1 MIPITALVE
10 ETFERPDE
18 PTARLALADGL
29 EEAGDPPGLAAA
41 QLLRW
46 QVQAERLPADGPE
59 RAELDLRAV
68 VLAGEHP
75 GLLGPLGVLCREGCP
90 VLTTGPALA
99 AFLAADRAAEEDG
112 SLQAWTRWR
121 GKLWQGGRVIPTTL
135 ILRTRQGNAVSGYL
149 DEDFAAIYH
158 ADLHSRFYHR
168 GVVVGRSRLVL
179 VTHRVQGIGAWPG
192 LYLLRLGHAGHL
204 TGTWSVPSSDL
215 RGTLR
220 LRRRPG

>member
-10 ETFERPDE
+10 ETFEQPDE
-18 PTARLALADGL
+18 PTARLALADVL
-29 EEAGDPPGLAAA
+29 EEAGDAPGLAAA

-46 QVQAERLPADGPE
+46 QVEAERLPALGPE
-59 RAELDLRAV
+59 RSALDDRAAALV
-68 VLAGEHP
+68 QGQP
-75 GLLGPLGVLCREGCP
+75 GLLGPLGVLCRERCG
-90 VLTTGPALA
+90 VLTVGPALA
-99 AFLAADRAAEEDG
+99 AVLAAERAAAEDG
-112 SLQAWTRWR
+112 PLQAWTRWR
-121 GKLWQGGRVIPTTL
+121 GKLMQGRHRIPTTL
-135 ILRTRQGNAVSGYL
+135 ILRTRQGHAVSGYL
-149 DEDFAAIYH
+149 DEDFAAVYH

-192 LYLLRLGHAGHL
+192 LYTLRLGHAGHL
-204 TGTWSVPSSDL
+204 AGTWVVPSSDL